1 MLANSL
7 PLLTALLP
15 LLALVDAGSVQ
26 PPHLRHRRMA
36 NSLRTVEHPGARA
49 VAPEGRNTAHA
60 NAKRAIKKN
69 MKKRGDTCRPRD
81 SASASASSTEAAQTA
96 AAYTD
101 AAASWSSSASQTE
114 SASATPTYSASAT
127 LNNNEALAPQADS
140 SSSSAPW
147 SSSSSE
153 AWSSSAAWSSS
164 SADAWSSSAASTSSS
179 AAAASSSSSS
189 SSSIIAGL
197 AGLLQITDS
206 TCGYSNADSDSPNG
220 SEDWLNCGLTGAGW
234 TPPMVTVDQLIAV
247 ELSADGTFSACA
259 DYIDKFNTYGAQY
272 NVKPVMLAS
281 FAMQESTCNP
291 SVTGG
296 NGEAG
301 LMQLTADN
309 CDGAPDGNCY
319 DVDFN
324 IERAAKLFSDL
335 VSSNGGNVLL
345 AIGSYNGW
353 YSGLTQAEATAA
365 ALTGECSAQ
374 NNLDYLHQF
383 CNGWMQGKS
392 GYNLGTYLNLASC

>member
-15 LLALVDAGSVQ
+15 LVALVDAGSAQ

-49 VAPEGRNTAHA
+49 VAPEGRDTAHA

-69 MKKRGDTCRPRD
+69 MKKRGNTCRPRD
-81 SASASASSTEAAQTA
+81 SASASASSTEAAQVA
-96 AAYTD
+96 AANTD
-101 AAASWSSSASQTE
+101 STDSWSSSASQTE
-114 SASATPTYSASAT
+114 SAAAEPTWSAPAT
-127 LNNNEALAPQADS
+127 LNNNEALAPQAES
-140 SSSSAPW
+140 SSSSASW
-147 SSSSSE
+147 SSSSS
-153 AWSSSAAWSSS
+153 
-164 SADAWSSSAASTSSS
+164 DAWSSSAASTSSS
-179 AAAASSSSSS
+179 SAAPSSSSS
-189 SSSIIAGL
+189 SSSIVAGL
-197 AGLLQITDS
+197 SGLLQITDS

-234 TPPMVTVDQLIAV
+234 TPPMVTVDDLIAV

-291 SVTGG
+291 SITGG

-301 LMQLTADN
+301 LMQLTAAN
-309 CDGAPDGNCY
+309 CEGAPDGNCY

-324 IERAAKLFSDL
+324 IQRATKLFADL
-335 VSSNGGNVLL
+335 ISSNGGNVLL

-353 YSGLTQAEATAA
+353 YSGLTQAAGTAA
-365 ALTGECSAQ
+365 ASTGQCSAQ

>member
-7 PLLTALLP
+7 PFITALLP
-15 LLALVDAGSVQ
+15 LLALVDAGSIQ

-36 NSLRTVEHPGARA
+36 KELRSVERPGPRA
-49 VAPEGRNTAHA
+49 VVPAGKNNAHA
-60 NAKRAIKKN
+60 DAKRAIKKN
-69 MKKRGDTCRPRD
+69 MKKRSSTCRQRD
-81 SASASASSTEAAQTA
+81 SSSSTGSASTDVAAP
-96 AAYTD
+96 TD
-101 AAASWSSSASQTE
+101 SVSSWSSSASQTW
-114 SASATPTYSASAT
+114 SAEPTWSSSAEVAPSSSAI
-127 LNNNEALAPQADS
+127 LNNEAWAPQAS
-140 SSSSAPW
+140 SSSDAW
-147 SSSSSE
+147 SSAAETSS
-153 AWSSSAAWSSS
+153 AWSSSAAASTS
-164 SADAWSSSAASTSSS
+164 SAAWSSAPASSSSS
-179 AAAASSSSSS
+179 AAASTSSS
-189 SSSIIAGL
+189 SSSIIDGL
-197 AGLLQITDS
+197 AGLLQITDG
-206 TCGYSNADSDSPNG
+206 TCGYSNSDSDSPNG
-220 SEDWLNCGLTGAGW
+220 AEDWLNCGLTSGGW

-247 ELSADGTFSACA
+247 ELSADGIFSSCA

-281 FAMQESTCNP
+281 FAMQESTCDP
-291 SVTGG
+291 TVTGG

-301 LMQLTADN
+301 LMQLASEN
-309 CDGAPDGNCY
+309 CDGAPNGNCY

-324 IERAAKLFSDL
+324 IERGASLFSGLID
-335 VSSNGGNVLL
+335 SNGGNVLL

-365 ALTGECSAQ
+365 ASQGQCDAQ